1 MNYAKIENDI
11 CVDAIACDD
20 AKLAETLG
28 FDVPL
33 LPSFGI
39 GDKYIN
45 NEWVKVYTEPEEEP
59 EEEPEVEPKFVM
71 SDTNRMVYNLL
82 QS

>member
-28 FDVPL
+28 FNVPL

-45 NEWVKVYTEPEEEP
+45 NEWVKVYTEI
-59 EEEPEVEPKFVM
+59 EEEPEVEPEFVM

>member
-28 FDVPL
+28 FVVQL
-33 LPSFGI
+33 LPNFGI

-45 NEWVKVYTEPEEEP
+45 NEWVKVYTEPED
-59 EEEPEVEPKFVM
+59 EPEVEPEFVL
-71 SDTNRMVYNLL
+71 SDTNRMIYNLL

>member
-1 MNYAKIENDI
+1 MNYAKIDNNI

-28 FDVPL
+28 FNVPL

-45 NEWVKVYTEPEEEP
+45 NELIKVYTEPEEEP
-59 EEEPEVEPKFVM
+59 EVESEFVM

>member
-1 MNYAKIENDI
+1 MNYAKIENNI

-28 FDVPL
+28 FDILL
-33 LPSFGI
+33 LPNFGI

-45 NEWVKVYTEPEEEP
+45 NEWVKVYTEHEEY
-59 EEEPEVEPKFVM
+59 PEVDSKFVM
-71 SDTNRMVYNLL
+71 SDTNRMIYNLL